1 MTAVANPLAIPA
13 AELTDGFVRVPTAL
27 EMDAFA
33 FGFRAAASCSE
44 TCVLGV
50 YFGANTCFWDY
61 CHARLYTVLKKCR
74 RAFLRWRLPITPLR
88 PAISVGFG
96 HRHLQIGTPDR
107 DRTCRLAVLGTAA
120 LPLMLPAY

>member
-33 FGFRAAASCSE
+33 FARWADFLGALRGAHDLFGLGIHGDGCSH
-44 TCVLGV
+44 V
-50 YFGANTCFWDY
+50 
-61 CHARLYTVLKKCR
+61 RLYTVLKKCR
-74 RAFLRWRLPITPLR
+74 RAFLRWRVPITPLR

-96 HRHLQIGTPDR
+96 HL
-107 DRTCRLAVLGTAA
+107 
-120 LPLMLPAY
+120 